1 MARPRVDADSIHFG
15 DPAALQG
22 RDRVS
27 WGFLYSEP
35 VEIVPACAVQFAD
48 ELRIVEITSTTS
60 LGLPPGTPLEPTFRD
75 AILAAATA
83 RATASVRQFYHGF
96 VDRDIVEDR
105 EIVQV
110 SPESVLNI
118 EADLPGITTCGTYS
132 GRTDMVADSFRAH
145 IMVAVRG
152 ILRSS
157 HQSELQQ
164 RRDTL
169 QMSTRIPVAPAFR
182 TASGQQVPIAFAELP
197 HPGWRTHEFRAGRRF
212 VLASY
217 YNVEDLYYYI
227 GCGIGDWTSSCASHL
242 LGPCA
247 LPGVSTALLGA
258 SES

>member
-105 EIVQV
+105 EIVQ
-110 SPESVLNI
+110 
-118 EADLPGITTCGTYS
+118 
-132 GRTDMVADSFRAH
+132 H